1 VIPAGYLLT
10 SPQKREHGG
19 RRRPGRFPYD
29 ELVVVLNSKIRQ
41 IPPDHTGK
49 HNDDLEVGE
58 ISAEGETYEI
68 AIERLRAK
76 VPEGWQMLGIGRD

>member
-1 VIPAGYLLT
+1 MT
-10 SPQKREHGG
+10 SPQKVAHGG
-19 RRRPGRFPYD
+19 RRRPGRVPYD

-58 ISAEGETYEI
+58 ISAEGDTYEE
-68 AIERLRAK
+68 AIELLRAQ